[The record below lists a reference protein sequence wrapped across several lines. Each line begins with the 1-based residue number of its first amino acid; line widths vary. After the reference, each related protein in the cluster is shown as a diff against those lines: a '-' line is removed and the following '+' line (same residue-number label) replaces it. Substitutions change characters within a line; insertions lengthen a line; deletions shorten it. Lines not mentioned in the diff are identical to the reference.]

1 LWIVNLLAL
10 PGRFSFNLPR
20 VKLAFVL
27 VGALLLALPLRAQMT
42 LAEVTAVL
50 QQAVSRAA
58 VVAPNAVVA
67 VVDREG
73 FVLGVW
79 SVNGAPPTAANQANA
94 IAKAGTAAFL
104 SSAQNA
110 FTPRTA
116 AMIVQQNFP
125 PGVVNKPP
133 GPLVGVNFSQL
144 AFSDINKYKLPAEA
158 GRLTLG
164 SSPAAPL
171 TQIPTPLTG
180 GLAGTAGG
188 VPLYRAGVL
197 IGGVGVAGDG
207 DNDPLNI
214 TASTVSSAKV
224 DEDVA
229 LAGQV
234 GFAPSPRI
242 LGNKVFVDGIALA
255 YVASTTSLGVVT
267 PLGGI
272 GAAVAGFAPTA
283 SPAGPLPYVPTTL
296 GGVSGEIRQAIIA
309 DTTSALVVTPLGG
322 IGAAVAGFAPT
333 ASPAGPLPY
342 VPTTLGGVSGE
353 IRQAIIDDTTSAL
366 VPALRLTAAE
376 VTAILTAGAN
386 RARTT
391 RAGIRLPRGVPMQ
404 VFISVVNNPNAAG
417 TPPVCLGTFC
427 TSPDT
432 TRFSWDVCVQKART
446 AVFFSSDARG
456 FSARTVG
463 FMAQGT
469 YPPGIAGTTPGIFL
483 GLQERFSIITP
494 GGSVAA
500 VNTLNGAAFN
510 TSVAVNPNLPN
521 GMTIFAGSMPLYR
534 GGVLIGAVGVSGD
547 GIDQDDLVAASA
559 AAALGG
565 IFLPPEPVRA
575 DRSLHRG
582 ARLPLVKFPRNPAL

>member
-1 LWIVNLLAL
+1 
-10 PGRFSFNLPR
+10 
-20 VKLAFVL
+20 
-27 VGALLLALPLRAQMT
+27 MT
-42 LAEVTAVL
+42 LAEVNTVL
-50 QQAVSRAA
+50 AQAVSRAS
-58 VVAPNAVVA
+58 VVAPGAVVA

-79 SVNGAPPTAANQANA
+79 SVNGVAPAAAVQANA

-104 SSAQNA
+104 SSSQNA

-125 PGVVNKPP
+125 PGVLNKPP

-144 AFSDINKYKLPAEA
+144 AFSDINRYKLPAEA
-158 GRLTLG
+158 GLLALG
-164 SSPAAPL
+164 STPAAPL
-171 TQIPTPLTG
+171 TQIATPLTG

-188 VPLYRAGVL
+188 VPLYRGGVL

-214 TASTVSSAKV
+214 TPATVISPKV
-224 DEDVA
+224 DEDVS
-229 LAGQV
+229 LAGQI
-234 GFAPSPRI
+234 GFEPPARI
-242 LGNKVFVDGIALA
+242 HGNRVFVDGIALA
-255 YVASTTSLGVVT
+255 YVASTTSPGVVT

-283 SPAGPLPYVPTTL
+283 SPAAPLPYITATL
-296 GGVSGEIRQAIIA
+296 GGVTGEIRQAIIA
-309 DTTSALVVTPLGG
+309 DPSTVALPGG
-322 IGAAVAGFAPT
+322 T
-333 ASPAGPLPY
+333 A
-342 VPTTLGGVSGE
+342 
-353 IRQAIIDDTTSAL
+353 
-366 VPALRLTAAE
+366 RLTAAE

-391 RAGIRLPRGVPMQ
+391 RGGIRLPRGVPMQ
-404 VFISVVNNPNAAG
+404 CFISVVNNPNGPASPG
-417 TPPVCLGTFC
+417 GNPPVVLGTFC
-427 TSPDT
+427 TSPDA
-432 TRFSWDVCVQKART
+432 TRFSWDVSVQKART
-446 AVFFSSDARG
+446 SIFFSSDTRG

-463 FMAQGT
+463 FMAQST

-483 GLQERFSIITP
+483 GLQERFSIITVP
-494 GGSVAA
+494 AIAA
-500 VNTLNGAAFN
+500 VNTLNGAAFT

-565 IFLPPEPVRA
+565 IFLPPEVVRA
-575 DRSLHRG
+575 DRSAHRG
-582 ARLPLVKFPRNPAL
+582 VRLPLVKFPRNPAL

>member
-1 LWIVNLLAL
+1 MAL
-10 PGRFSFNLPR
+10 P
-20 VKLAFVL
+20 A
-27 VGALLLALPLRAQMT
+27 RAQMT
-42 LAEVTAVL
+42 LAEVTTVL
-50 QQAVSRAA
+50 AQAVSRAA
-58 VVAPNAVVA
+58 VVAPGAVVA

-79 SVNGAPPTAANQANA
+79 SVSGAAPAADIQANA

-158 GRLTLG
+158 GLLTLG

-171 TQIPTPLTG
+171 TQIATPLTG

-188 VPLYRAGVL
+188 VPLYRAGAL

-214 TASTVSSAKV
+214 TPATVISPKV

-234 GFAPSPRI
+234 GFEPSARI
-242 LGNKVFVDGIALA
+242 HGNKVFVDGIALA
-255 YVASTTSLGVVT
+255 YVASTTSPGVVT

-283 SPAGPLPYVPTTL
+283 SPAGPLPYVAATM
-296 GGVSGEIRQAIIA
+296 GGVTGEIRQAIIA
-309 DTTSALVVTPLGG
+309 DPSVVALPGG
-322 IGAAVAGFAPT
+322 T
-333 ASPAGPLPY
+333 A
-342 VPTTLGGVSGE
+342 
-353 IRQAIIDDTTSAL
+353 
-366 VPALRLTAAE
+366 RLTAAE

-417 TPPVCLGTFC
+417 VAPVCLGTFC

-446 AVFFSSDARG
+446 SIFFSSDTRA
-456 FSARTVG
+456 FTARTVG

-469 YPPGIAGTTPGIFL
+469 FPPGIVGTTPGIFL
-483 GLQERFSIITP
+483 GLQERFSIITVP
-494 GGSVAA
+494 AIAA
-500 VNTLNGAAFN
+500 VNTLNGAAFT

-565 IFLPPEPVRA
+565 IFLPPEPARA

>member
-1 LWIVNLLAL
+1 MLKRIRYSACERRNALWIVNLLAL

-27 VGALLLALPLRAQMT
+27 VGALLALPLRAQMT

-267 PLGGI
+267 PLGGL

-296 GGVSGEIRQAIIA
+296 GGVSGEIRQAII
-309 DTTSALVVTPLGG
+309 P
-322 IGAAVAGFAPT
+322 
-333 ASPAGPLPY
+333 
-342 VPTTLGGVSGE
+342 
-353 IRQAIIDDTTSAL
+353 DTTSAL

>member
-1 LWIVNLLAL
+1 MAKGRTLASRTLEGMLKRISYSACERRNALWIVNLLAL

-267 PLGGI
+267 PLGGL
-272 GAAVAGFAPTA
+272 GAV
-283 SPAGPLPYVPTTL
+283 
-296 GGVSGEIRQAIIA
+296 
-309 DTTSALVVTPLGG
+309 
-322 IGAAVAGFAPT
+322 VAGFAPT

>member
-1 LWIVNLLAL
+1 MWIVNLLAL

-267 PLGGI
+267 PLGGL

-296 GGVSGEIRQAIIA
+296 GGVSGEIRQAII
-309 DTTSALVVTPLGG
+309 P
-322 IGAAVAGFAPT
+322 
-333 ASPAGPLPY
+333 
-342 VPTTLGGVSGE
+342 
-353 IRQAIIDDTTSAL
+353 DTTSAL

>member
-1 LWIVNLLAL
+1 LLAA
-10 PGRFSFNLPR
+10 GRGFFHNFPR
-20 VKLAFVL
+20 LKSAPLLF
-27 VGALLLALPLRAQMT
+27 ALLLSALTARAQMT
-42 LAEVTAVL
+42 LAEVTTVL
-50 QQAVSRAA
+50 AQAVSRAA
-58 VVAPNAVVA
+58 VVSPASVVA

-79 SVNGAPPTAANQANA
+79 SVNGAAPAADIQANA

-144 AFSDINKYKLPAEA
+144 AFSDINRYKLPAEA

-171 TQIPTPLTG
+171 TQIATPLTG

-207 DNDPLNI
+207 DNSPLNI
-214 TASTVSSAKV
+214 TPATVASAKV

-229 LAGQV
+229 LAGQI
-234 GFAPSPRI
+234 GFEPPARI
-242 LGNKVFVDGIALA
+242 HGTKVFVDGIALA
-255 YVASTTSLGVVT
+255 YVASTTSLGAVT

-283 SPAGPLPYVPTTL
+283 SPVGLPYVATPL
-296 GGVSGEIRQAIIA
+296 GGVTGEIRQAIIA
-309 DTTSALVVTPLGG
+309 DPSAVPLPG
-322 IGAAVAGFAPT
+322 GAA
-333 ASPAGPLPY
+333 
-342 VPTTLGGVSGE
+342 
-353 IRQAIIDDTTSAL
+353 
-366 VPALRLTAAE
+366 RLTAGE

-391 RAGIRLPRGVPMQ
+391 RGGIRLPRGSPMQ
-404 VFISVVNNPNAAG
+404 CFISVVNNPNLAGAA
-417 TPPVCLGTFC
+417 PVCLGTFC
-427 TSPDT
+427 TSPDS

-446 AVFFSSDARG
+446 AVFFSSDTRA
-456 FSARTVG
+456 FTARTVG

-469 YPPGIAGTTPGIFL
+469 YPPGLADTTPGIFL

-494 GGSVAA
+494 GGAITA
-500 VNTLNGAAFN
+500 VNTLNGASFS
-510 TSVAVNPNLPN
+510 TSTAVNPNLPN

>member
-1 LWIVNLLAL
+1 MELNRFSGKQARACKQSVNVRQFACPTVRGFWQLAPVKPVILFLAAFLCAL
-10 PGRFSFNLPR
+10 P
-20 VKLAFVL
+20 A
-27 VGALLLALPLRAQMT
+27 RAQMT
-42 LAEVTAVL
+42 LAEVNTVL
-50 QQAVSRAA
+50 AQAVSRAA
-58 VVAPNAVVA
+58 VVAPDAVVA

-73 FVLGVW
+73 FVLGAW
-79 SVNGAPPTAANQANA
+79 SRRTPLPTTSDFTNLVHLA

-158 GRLTLG
+158 GLLTLG

-180 GLAGTAGG
+180 GLVGTAGG

-207 DNDPLNI
+207 DDNPLNI
-214 TASTVSSAKV
+214 TPATVSSAKV

-229 LAGQV
+229 LAGQT
-234 GFAPSPRI
+234 GFEPPARI
-242 LGNKVFVDGIALA
+242 HGTKVFVDGIALA
-255 YVASTTSLGVVT
+255 YVASTPSPGVVT

-283 SPAGPLPYVPTTL
+283 SPAGPLPYVPTTM
-296 GGVSGEIRQAIIA
+296 GGVAGELRQAIIA
-309 DTTSALVVTPLGG
+309 DTTSAL
-322 IGAAVAGFAPT
+322 A
-333 ASPAGPLPY
+333 
-342 VPTTLGGVSGE
+342 
-353 IRQAIIDDTTSAL
+353 
-366 VPALRLTAAE
+366 PALRLTAAE

-391 RAGIRLPRGVPMQ
+391 RGGIRLPRGSAMQ
-404 VFISVVNNPNAAG
+404 CFISVVNNPNLAG
-417 TPPVCLGTFC
+417 SPPVVLGTFC

-446 AVFFSSDARG
+446 AVFFSSDARA
-456 FSARTVG
+456 FTARTVG

-469 YPPGIAGTTPGIFL
+469 YPPGLVNTTPGIFL

-494 GGSVAA
+494 GGAFTA
-500 VNTLNGAAFN
+500 VNTLNGASFS

>member
-1 LWIVNLLAL
+1 
-10 PGRFSFNLPR
+10 
-20 VKLAFVL
+20 
-27 VGALLLALPLRAQMT
+27 MT
-42 LAEVTAVL
+42 LAEVNTVL
-50 QQAVSRAA
+50 AQAVSRAA
-58 VVAPNAVVA
+58 VTAPNAVVA

-79 SVNGAPPTAANQANA
+79 SVNGAAPAAAVQANA

-125 PGVVNKPP
+125 PGVNNKPP

-144 AFSDINKYKLPAEA
+144 SFSDINRYKLPAEA
-158 GRLTLG
+158 GLLTLG

-188 VPLYRAGVL
+188 VPLYRGGAL

-207 DNDPLNI
+207 DDSPLNI
-214 TASTVSSAKV
+214 TPATVISAKV

-234 GFAPSPRI
+234 GFEPPARI
-242 LGNKVFVDGIALA
+242 HGNKVFVDGIALA
-255 YVASTTSLGVVT
+255 YVASTTALGVVT

-272 GAAVAGFAPTA
+272 GAAVAGFAATA
-283 SPAGPLPYVPTTL
+283 SPVGPLPYVAATM
-296 GGVSGEIRQAIIA
+296 GGVTGEIRQAIIG
-309 DTTSALVVTPLGG
+309 DPS
-322 IGAAVAGFAPT
+322 AVALPGGT
-333 ASPAGPLPY
+333 A
-342 VPTTLGGVSGE
+342 
-353 IRQAIIDDTTSAL
+353 
-366 VPALRLTAAE
+366 RLTAAE

-417 TPPVCLGTFC
+417 VAPVVLGTFC

-446 AVFFSSDARG
+446 SIFFSSDTRA

-469 YPPGIAGTTPGIFL
+469 YPPGIGGTTPGIFL
-483 GLQERFSIITP
+483 GLQERFSIITVP
-494 GGSVAA
+494 AIAA
-500 VNTLNGAAFN
+500 VNTLNGAAFT

-565 IFLPPEPVRA
+565 IFLPPEATRA

>member
-1 LWIVNLLAL
+1 
-10 PGRFSFNLPR
+10 
-20 VKLAFVL
+20 
-27 VGALLLALPLRAQMT
+27 MT
-42 LAEVTAVL
+42 LADVTAVL
-50 QQAVSRAA
+50 AQAVSRAA
-58 VVAPNAVVA
+58 AVSPASVVA

-73 FVLGVW
+73 FVLGAW
-79 SVNGAPPTAANQANA
+79 SANGTAPTADNLANA

-104 SSAQNA
+104 SSGQHA
-110 FTPRTA
+110 FTSRTA

-125 PGVVNKPP
+125 PGVNNKPP

-144 AFSDINKYKLPAEA
+144 SFSDINRYKLPAEA
-158 GRLTLG
+158 GLLLLNST
-164 SSPAAPL
+164 PAAPL
-171 TQIPTPLTG
+171 TQIATPLTG

-188 VPLYRAGVL
+188 VPLYKAGAL

-207 DNDPLNI
+207 DDSPLNI
-214 TASTVSSAKV
+214 SAATVISAKV

-234 GFAPSPRI
+234 GFGPSSRI
-242 LGNKVFVDGIALA
+242 LGTKVFIDGIALP
-255 YVASTTSLGVVT
+255 YVASTTSPGTVT

-272 GAAVAGFAPTA
+272 GAVVAGYTPVA
-283 SPAGPLPYVPTTL
+283 SPAGPLPYVAATM
-296 GGVSGEIRQAIIA
+296 GGVTGEIRQPIIA
-309 DTTSALVVTPLGG
+309 DPSVVALPG
-322 IGAAVAGFAPT
+322 GAA
-333 ASPAGPLPY
+333 
-342 VPTTLGGVSGE
+342 
-353 IRQAIIDDTTSAL
+353 
-366 VPALRLTAAE
+366 RLTAGE

-391 RAGIRLPRGVPMQ
+391 RAGIRLPRGQAAQ

-417 TPPVCLGTFC
+417 SPPVVLGTFC
-427 TSPDT
+427 TSPDA
-432 TRFSWDVCVQKART
+432 TRFSWDVAVQKART
-446 AVFFSSDARG
+446 AVFFSTDTRA
-456 FSARTVG
+456 FTARTVG

-469 YPPGIAGTTPGIFL
+469 YPPGIGGTTAGIFL
-483 GLQERFSIITP
+483 GLQERFSIITVP
-494 GGSVAA
+494 AVST
-500 VNTLNGAAFN
+500 VNTLNGAAFT
-510 TSVAVNPNLPN
+510 TSTTANPNLPN

-547 GIDQDDLVAASA
+547 GIDQDDLVTASA

>member
-1 LWIVNLLAL
+1 MLAAGRGFFHNFPRLKSAPLL
-10 PGRFSFNLPR
+10 F
-20 VKLAFVL
+20 
-27 VGALLLALPLRAQMT
+27 ALLLSALTARAQMT
-42 LAEVTAVL
+42 LAEVTTVL
-50 QQAVSRAA
+50 AQAVSRAA
-58 VVAPNAVVA
+58 VVSPASVVA

-79 SVNGAPPTAANQANA
+79 SVNGAAPAADIQANA

-144 AFSDINKYKLPAEA
+144 AFSDINRYKLPAEA

-171 TQIPTPLTG
+171 TQIATPLTG

-207 DNDPLNI
+207 DNSPLNI
-214 TASTVSSAKV
+214 TPATVASAKV

-229 LAGQV
+229 LAGQI
-234 GFAPSPRI
+234 GFEPPARI
-242 LGNKVFVDGIALA
+242 HGTKVFVDGIALA
-255 YVASTTSLGVVT
+255 YVASTTSLGAVT

-283 SPAGPLPYVPTTL
+283 SPVGLPYVATPL
-296 GGVSGEIRQAIIA
+296 GGVTGEIRQAIIA
-309 DTTSALVVTPLGG
+309 DPSAVPLPG
-322 IGAAVAGFAPT
+322 GAA
-333 ASPAGPLPY
+333 
-342 VPTTLGGVSGE
+342 
-353 IRQAIIDDTTSAL
+353 
-366 VPALRLTAAE
+366 RLTAGE

-391 RAGIRLPRGVPMQ
+391 RGGIRLPRGSPMQ
-404 VFISVVNNPNAAG
+404 CFISVVNNPNLAGAA
-417 TPPVCLGTFC
+417 PVCLGTFC
-427 TSPDT
+427 TSPDS

-446 AVFFSSDARG
+446 AVFFSSDTRA
-456 FSARTVG
+456 FTARTVG

-469 YPPGIAGTTPGIFL
+469 YPPGLADTTPGIFL

-494 GGSVAA
+494 GGAITA
-500 VNTLNGAAFN
+500 VNTLNGASFS
-510 TSVAVNPNLPN
+510 TSTAVNPNLPN

>member
-1 LWIVNLLAL
+1 
-10 PGRFSFNLPR
+10 
-20 VKLAFVL
+20 VKLFVL
-27 VGALLLALPLRAQMT
+27 ILGALLFATPVRAQMT
-42 LAEVTAVL
+42 LAEVTTVL
-50 QQAVSRAA
+50 AQAVSRAA
-58 VVAPNAVVA
+58 VVSPASVVA

-79 SVNGAPPTAANQANA
+79 SVNGLAPAADIQANA

-158 GRLTLG
+158 GLLTLG

-171 TQIPTPLTG
+171 TQIATPLTG

-188 VPLYRAGVL
+188 LPLYRAGVL

-207 DNDPLNI
+207 DDSPLNI
-214 TASTVSSAKV
+214 SASTVTSSKV

-229 LAGQV
+229 LAGQT
-234 GFAPSPRI
+234 GFEPPSRI
-242 LGNKVFVDGIALA
+242 LGTKVLVDGIALT

-283 SPAGPLPYVPTTL
+283 SPAGPLPYVAATM
-296 GGVSGEIRQAIIA
+296 GGVTGEIRQAIIA
-309 DTTSALVVTPLGG
+309 DPSAV
-322 IGAAVAGFAPT
+322 
-333 ASPAGPLPY
+333 PLP
-342 VPTTLGGVSGE
+342 GGT
-353 IRQAIIDDTTSAL
+353 A
-366 VPALRLTAAE
+366 RLTAAE

-417 TPPVCLGTFC
+417 TAPVCLGTFC

-446 AVFFSSDARG
+446 AVFFSSDTRA
-456 FSARTVG
+456 FTARTVG

-469 YPPGIAGTTPGIFL
+469 YPAGIVGTTPGIFL
-483 GLQERFSIITP
+483 GLQERFSIITVP
-494 GGSVAA
+494 AIAA
-500 VNTLNGAAFN
+500 VNTLNGAAFT

>member
-158 GRLTLG
+158 GLLTLG

-267 PLGGI
+267 PLGGL

-296 GGVSGEIRQAIIA
+296 GGVSGEIRQAII
-309 DTTSALVVTPLGG
+309 P
-322 IGAAVAGFAPT
+322 
-333 ASPAGPLPY
+333 
-342 VPTTLGGVSGE
+342 
-353 IRQAIIDDTTSAL
+353 DTTSAL

>member
-1 LWIVNLLAL
+1 MWIVNLLAL

-58 VVAPNAVVA
+58 VVAPNAVVS

-79 SVNGAPPTAANQANA
+79 SVNGAAPTAANQANA

-309 DTTSALVVTPLGG
+309 DTTSALV
-322 IGAAVAGFAPT
+322 
-333 ASPAGPLPY
+333 
-342 VPTTLGGVSGE
+342 
-353 IRQAIIDDTTSAL
+353 
-366 VPALRLTAAE
+366 PALRLTAAE

-404 VFISVVNNPNAAG
+404 IFISVVNNPNAAG

-565 IFLPPEPVRA
+565 IFLPPEPARA

>member
-1 LWIVNLLAL
+1 MKPVILILGLLLFAL
-10 PGRFSFNLPR
+10 P
-20 VKLAFVL
+20 V
-27 VGALLLALPLRAQMT
+27 RAQMT
-42 LAEVTAVL
+42 LADVTTVL
-50 QQAVSRAA
+50 AQAVSRAA
-58 VVAPNAVVA
+58 VVSPASVIA

-79 SVNGAPPTAANQANA
+79 SVNGLAPTAANQANA

-110 FTPRTA
+110 FTTRTA

-125 PGVVNKPP
+125 PGVNNKAP

-144 AFSDINKYKLPAEA
+144 SFSDINKYKLPAD
-158 GRLTLG
+158 
-164 SSPAAPL
+164 APL
-171 TQIPTPLTG
+171 AFNSTPGATVTAIDTPLTG

-188 VPLYRAGVL
+188 LPLYKAGVL
-197 IGGVGVAGDG
+197 VGGVGVAGDG
-207 DNDPLNI
+207 DDSPLNI
-214 TASTVSSAKV
+214 SASTVISAKV

-234 GFAPSPRI
+234 GFEPTARI
-242 LGNKVFVDGIALA
+242 LATKVFIDGIALP
-255 YVASTTSLGVVT
+255 YVASTTGPAPFLPGPGV
-267 PLGGI
+267 
-272 GAAVAGFAPTA
+272 GAFVPGFAPAA
-283 SPAGPLPYVPTTL
+283 SPAAPLPYVTATM
-296 GGVSGEIRQAIIA
+296 GGVTGQIRQPIA
-309 DTTSALVVTPLGG
+309 ADPSIVALPSG
-322 IGAAVAGFAPT
+322 T
-333 ASPAGPLPY
+333 A
-342 VPTTLGGVSGE
+342 
-353 IRQAIIDDTTSAL
+353 
-366 VPALRLTAAE
+366 RLTAAE

-391 RAGIRLPRGVPMQ
+391 RAGIRLPRGVPAQ
-404 VFISVVNNPNAAG
+404 VFITVVNNPNAAG
-417 TPPVCLGTFC
+417 TAPVCLGTFC
-427 TSPDT
+427 TSPDA
-432 TRFSWDVCVQKART
+432 TRFSWDVAVQKART
-446 AVFFSSDARG
+446 AIFFSTDTRA
-456 FSARTVG
+456 FTARTVG

-469 YPPGIAGTTPGIFL
+469 YPPGIGGTTPGIFL

-494 GGSVAA
+494 GGSIAA

-521 GMTIFAGSMPLYR
+521 SMTIFAGSMPLYR

-547 GIDQDDLVAASA
+547 GIDQDDLVTASA

>member
-1 LWIVNLLAL
+1 LLAAVRGIFHNL
-10 PGRFSFNLPR
+10 PG
-20 VKLAFVL
+20 VKLFVL
-27 VGALLLALPLRAQMT
+27 ILGALLFATPVRAQMT
-42 LAEVTAVL
+42 LAEVTTVL
-50 QQAVSRAA
+50 AQAVSRAA
-58 VVAPNAVVA
+58 VVSPASVVA

-79 SVNGAPPTAANQANA
+79 SVNGLAPAADIQANA

-158 GRLTLG
+158 GLLTLG

-171 TQIPTPLTG
+171 TQVATPLTG

-207 DNDPLNI
+207 DNNPLNI
-214 TASTVSSAKV
+214 SATTVISPKV

-229 LAGQV
+229 LAGQT
-234 GFAPSPRI
+234 GFGPPSRI
-242 LGNKVFVDGIALA
+242 LGTKVLVDGIALA
-255 YVASTTSLGVVT
+255 YVASTTSPGVVT

-283 SPAGPLPYVPTTL
+283 SPAGPLPYVAATM
-296 GGVSGEIRQAIIA
+296 GGVTGEIRQAIIA
-309 DTTSALVVTPLGG
+309 DPSVV
-322 IGAAVAGFAPT
+322 
-333 ASPAGPLPY
+333 PLP
-342 VPTTLGGVSGE
+342 GGT
-353 IRQAIIDDTTSAL
+353 A
-366 VPALRLTAAE
+366 RLTAAE

-417 TPPVCLGTFC
+417 TAPVCLGTFC

-446 AVFFSSDARG
+446 AVFFSIDTRA
-456 FSARTVG
+456 FTARTVG

-469 YPPGIAGTTPGIFL
+469 YPPGIVGTTPGIFL
-483 GLQERFSIITP
+483 GLQERFSIITVP
-494 GGSVAA
+494 AIAA
-500 VNTLNGAAFN
+500 VNTLNGAAFT

-565 IFLPPEPVRA
+565 ILLPPEPVRA

>member
-1 LWIVNLLAL
+1 LLA
-10 PGRFSFNLPR
+10 PSRWIFHNWHP
-20 VKLAFVL
+20 VKPVILIL
-27 VGALLLALPLRAQMT
+27 GALLLALPAHAQMT
-42 LAEVTAVL
+42 LAEVTTVL
-50 QQAVSRAA
+50 AQAVSRAA
-58 VVAPNAVVA
+58 VVSPASVVA

-79 SVNGAPPTAANQANA
+79 SVNGLAPTAANQANA

-125 PGVVNKPP
+125 PGVNNKAP

-158 GRLTLG
+158 GLLTLG

-171 TQIPTPLTG
+171 TQIATPLTG
-180 GLAGTAGG
+180 GLSGTAGG

-207 DNDPLNI
+207 DDSPLNI
-214 TASTVSSAKV
+214 SAATVINPKV

-234 GFAPSPRI
+234 GFEPLARI
-242 LGNKVFVDGIALA
+242 HGTKVFVDGIALA
-255 YVASTTSLGVVT
+255 YVASTTSLGGVT

-283 SPAGPLPYVPTTL
+283 SPAGPLPYVAATM
-296 GGVSGEIRQAIIA
+296 GGVTGEIRQAIIA
-309 DTTSALVVTPLGG
+309 DPSVVALPGG
-322 IGAAVAGFAPT
+322 T
-333 ASPAGPLPY
+333 A
-342 VPTTLGGVSGE
+342 
-353 IRQAIIDDTTSAL
+353 
-366 VPALRLTAAE
+366 RLTAAE

-417 TPPVCLGTFC
+417 TAPVCLGTFC

-446 AVFFSSDARG
+446 AVFFSSDTRA
-456 FSARTVG
+456 FTARTVG

-469 YPPGIAGTTPGIFL
+469 YPPGIGGTTPGIFL
-483 GLQERFSIITP
+483 GLQERFSIITVP
-494 GGSVAA
+494 AIAA
-500 VNTLNGAAFN
+500 VNTLNGAAFT

-565 IFLPPEPVRA
+565 IFLPPENVRA

-582 ARLPLVKFPRNPAL
+582 ARLPSVKFPRNPAL

>member
-1 LWIVNLLAL
+1 MPRLKSALLV
-10 PGRFSFNLPR
+10 F
-20 VKLAFVL
+20 
-27 VGALLLALPLRAQMT
+27 ALLLSAWTARAQMT
-42 LAEVTAVL
+42 LVEVTNVL
-50 QQAVSRAA
+50 AQAVSRAA
-58 VVAPNAVVA
+58 VVAPDVVVA

-79 SVNGAPPTAANQANA
+79 SRRTPLPTTSDFTNLVHLA

-104 SSAQNA
+104 SSGQNA

-125 PGVVNKPP
+125 PGVNNKAP

-158 GRLTLG
+158 GLLTLG

-180 GLAGTAGG
+180 GLAGQAGG
-188 VPLYRAGVL
+188 VPLYRAGAL

-207 DNDPLNI
+207 DDNPLNI
-214 TASTVSSAKV
+214 TPATVLNAKV

-234 GFAPSPRI
+234 GFEPPARI
-242 LGNKVFVDGIALA
+242 HGTKVFVDGIALA

-272 GAAVAGFAPTA
+272 GTNVAGFAPTA
-283 SPAGPLPYVPTTL
+283 SPAGLPYVAATM

-309 DTTSALVVTPLGG
+309 DTTSAL
-322 IGAAVAGFAPT
+322 A
-333 ASPAGPLPY
+333 
-342 VPTTLGGVSGE
+342 
-353 IRQAIIDDTTSAL
+353 
-366 VPALRLTAAE
+366 PALRLTAVE

-404 VFISVVNNPNAAG
+404 GFISVVNNPNAAG
-417 TPPVCLGTFC
+417 TAPVCLGTFC
-427 TSPDT
+427 TSPDA
-432 TRFSWDVCVQKART
+432 TRFSWDVAVQKART
-446 AVFFSSDARG
+446 AIFFSSDTRA
-456 FSARTVG
+456 FTARTVG
-463 FMAQGT
+463 FMAQGS
-469 YPPGIAGTTPGIFL
+469 YPPGIVGTTPGIFL

-494 GGSVAA
+494 GGSGAA
-500 VNTLNGAAFN
+500 VNTLNGAAFT
-510 TSVAVNPNLPN
+510 TSIAVNPNLPN

-547 GIDQDDLVAASA
+547 GIDQDDLVTASA

-565 IFLPPEPVRA
+565 SFLPPEPVRA

>member
-1 LWIVNLLAL
+1 MLT
-10 PGRFSFNLPR
+10 
-20 VKLAFVL
+20 
-27 VGALLLALPLRAQMT
+27 ALPLQSQMT
-42 LAEVTAVL
+42 LAEVNSVL
-50 QQAVSRAA
+50 AQAVSRAA
-58 VVAPNAVVA
+58 VVAPGAVVA

-79 SVNGAPPTAANQANA
+79 SVNGAAPAADIQANA

-125 PGVVNKPP
+125 PGVLNKPP

-144 AFSDINKYKLPAEA
+144 AFSDINRYKLPAEA
-158 GRLTLG
+158 GSLTLG
-164 SSPAAPL
+164 SSPAAVALLP
-171 TQIPTPLTG
+171 TQIATPISG

-188 VPLYRAGVL
+188 VPLYRGGVL

-207 DNDPLNI
+207 DDSPLNI
-214 TASTVSSAKV
+214 TPETVASPKV

-229 LAGQV
+229 LAGQA
-234 GFAPSPRI
+234 GFAAAPRI
-242 LGNKVFVDGIALA
+242 HGSKVFVDGIALA
-255 YVASTTSLGVVT
+255 YVASTTSLGAVT

-272 GAAVAGFAPTA
+272 GAAVAGFTPTA
-283 SPAGPLPYVPTTL
+283 SPGGLPYVAATL
-296 GGVSGEIRQAIIA
+296 GGVTGEIRQSIIA
-309 DTTSALVVTPLGG
+309 DPS
-322 IGAAVAGFAPT
+322 AVALPGGT
-333 ASPAGPLPY
+333 A
-342 VPTTLGGVSGE
+342 
-353 IRQAIIDDTTSAL
+353 
-366 VPALRLTAAE
+366 RLTAAE

-404 VFISVVNNPNAAG
+404 VFISVVNNPNLAG
-417 TPPVCLGTFC
+417 SPPVVLGTFC

-446 AVFFSSDARG
+446 AVFFSTDTRA
-456 FSARTVG
+456 FTARTVG

-469 YPPGIAGTTPGIFL
+469 YPPGIGGTTPGIFL
-483 GLQERFSIITP
+483 GLQERFSITGVAGQITNP
-494 GGSVAA
+494 
-500 VNTLNGAAFN
+500 LNGASFTGPA
-510 TSVAVNPNLPN
+510 AMNPNLPN

-534 GGVLIGAVGVSGD
+534 AGVLIGAVGVSGD

-559 AAALGG
+559 AAAMGG
-565 IFLPPEPVRA
+565 IFLPPEVARA
-575 DRSLHRG
+575 DRSAHRG
-582 ARLPLVKFPRNPAL
+582 VRLPLVKFPRNPAL

>member
-1 LWIVNLLAL
+1 MLAAPRWI
-10 PGRFSFNLPR
+10 FHNLPR
-20 VKLAFVL
+20 LKSAVL
-27 VGALLLALPLRAQMT
+27 ILGILLLALPARAQMT
-42 LAEVTAVL
+42 ALDVTTVLA
-50 QQAVSRAA
+50 QAVSRAA
-58 VVAPNAVVA
+58 VVSPASVVA

-79 SVNGAPPTAANQANA
+79 SVSGAVPAADIQANA

-104 SSAQNA
+104 SSSQNA
-110 FTPRTA
+110 FTTRTA

-125 PGVVNKPP
+125 PGVNNKPP

-144 AFSDINKYKLPAEA
+144 SFSDINKYKLSAD
-158 GRLTLG
+158 
-164 SSPAAPL
+164 APL
-171 TQIPTPLTG
+171 AFNATPGATVTAISTPLTG

-188 VPLYRAGVL
+188 VPLYKAGVL
-197 IGGVGVAGDG
+197 VGGVGVAGDG
-207 DNDPLNI
+207 DDSVLNI
-214 TASTVSSAKV
+214 SPATVINAKV

-234 GFAPSPRI
+234 GFEPSPRI
-242 LGNKVFVDGIALA
+242 LATKVFIDGIALP
-255 YVASTTSLGVVT
+255 YVASTTSLGAVT

-272 GAAVAGFAPTA
+272 GAFVAGFAPTA
-283 SPAGPLPYVPTTL
+283 SPAAPLPYVAATM
-296 GGVSGEIRQAIIA
+296 GGVTGQIRQPITA
-309 DTTSALVVTPLGG
+309 DPSVVVLPGG
-322 IGAAVAGFAPT
+322 T
-333 ASPAGPLPY
+333 A
-342 VPTTLGGVSGE
+342 
-353 IRQAIIDDTTSAL
+353 
-366 VPALRLTAAE
+366 RLTAAE

-404 VFISVVNNPNAAG
+404 VFITVVNNPNAAG
-417 TPPVCLGTFC
+417 VAPVCLGTFC

-432 TRFSWDVCVQKART
+432 TRFSWDVAVQKART
-446 AVFFSSDARG
+446 SVFFSTDTRA
-456 FSARTVG
+456 FTARTVG

-469 YPPGIAGTTPGIFL
+469 YPPGIVGTTPGIFL
-483 GLQERFSIITP
+483 GLQERFSIITVP
-494 GGSVAA
+494 AVAA
-500 VNTLNGAAFN
+500 VNTLNGAAFT

-565 IFLPPEPVRA
+565 IFLPLENVRA

>member
-1 LWIVNLLAL
+1 
-10 PGRFSFNLPR
+10 
-20 VKLAFVL
+20 
-27 VGALLLALPLRAQMT
+27 
-42 LAEVTAVL
+42 
-50 QQAVSRAA
+50 
-58 VVAPNAVVA
+58 
-67 VVDREG
+67 
-73 FVLGVW
+73 
-79 SVNGAPPTAANQANA
+79 
-94 IAKAGTAAFL
+94 
-104 SSAQNA
+104 
-110 FTPRTA
+110 
-116 AMIVQQNFP
+116 
-125 PGVVNKPP
+125 
-133 GPLVGVNFSQL
+133 
-144 AFSDINKYKLPAEA
+144 
-158 GRLTLG
+158 
-164 SSPAAPL
+164 
-171 TQIPTPLTG
+171 
-180 GLAGTAGG
+180 
-188 VPLYRAGVL
+188 
-197 IGGVGVAGDG
+197 
-207 DNDPLNI
+207 
-214 TASTVSSAKV
+214 

-255 YVASTTSLGVVT
+255 YVASTTSLG
-267 PLGGI
+267 
-272 GAAVAGFAPTA
+272 
-283 SPAGPLPYVPTTL
+283 
-296 GGVSGEIRQAIIA
+296 
-309 DTTSALVVTPLGG
+309 VVTPLGG

>member
-1 LWIVNLLAL
+1 
-10 PGRFSFNLPR
+10 
-20 VKLAFVL
+20 
-27 VGALLLALPLRAQMT
+27 MT
-42 LAEVTAVL
+42 LAEVTTVL
-50 QQAVSRAA
+50 AQAVSRAA
-58 VVAPNAVVA
+58 VVSPASVVA

-79 SVNGAPPTAANQANA
+79 SVNGLVPATDIRDNA

-125 PGVVNKPP
+125 PGVINKPP

-144 AFSDINKYKLPAEA
+144 SFSDINKYKLPAEA
-158 GRLTLG
+158 GLLTLG

-171 TQIPTPLTG
+171 TPVTTPLTG

-207 DNDPLNI
+207 DNNPLNI
-214 TASTVSSAKV
+214 TAGTVISPKV

-234 GFAPSPRI
+234 GFAPSARI
-242 LGNKVFVDGIALA
+242 LATKVFIDGIALP
-255 YVASTTSLGVVT
+255 YVASATSPGVVT

-283 SPAGPLPYVPTTL
+283 SPAGPLPYVAATM
-296 GGVSGEIRQAIIA
+296 GGVTGEIRQAIIA
-309 DTTSALVVTPLGG
+309 DPSVV
-322 IGAAVAGFAPT
+322 
-333 ASPAGPLPY
+333 PLP
-342 VPTTLGGVSGE
+342 GGT
-353 IRQAIIDDTTSAL
+353 A
-366 VPALRLTAAE
+366 RLTAAE

-417 TPPVCLGTFC
+417 TAPVCLGTFC

-446 AVFFSSDARG
+446 AVFFSSDTRA
-456 FSARTVG
+456 FTARTVG

-469 YPPGIAGTTPGIFL
+469 YPPGIGGTTPGIFL
-483 GLQERFSIITP
+483 GLQERFSIITVP
-494 GGSVAA
+494 AVAA
-500 VNTLNGAAFN
+500 VNTLNGAAFT
-510 TSVAVNPNLPN
+510 TSIAVNPNLPN

>member
-1 LWIVNLLAL
+1 M
-10 PGRFSFNLPR
+10 
-20 VKLAFVL
+20 KLFVL
-27 VGALLLALPLRAQMT
+27 ILGALLIATPIRAQMT
-42 LAEVTAVL
+42 LAEVATVL
-50 QQAVSRAA
+50 AQAVSRAA
-58 VVAPNAVVA
+58 VISPASVVA

-79 SVNGAPPTAANQANA
+79 SVNGLAPAADIQANA

-125 PGVVNKPP
+125 PGVINKPP

-144 AFSDINKYKLPAEA
+144 AFSDINRYKLPAEA

-164 SSPAAPL
+164 SSPAALLP
-171 TQIPTPLTG
+171 TQIATPLSG

-188 VPLYRAGVL
+188 LPLYRAGVL

-207 DNDPLNI
+207 DDSPLNI
-214 TASTVSSAKV
+214 SASTVISSKV

-229 LAGQV
+229 LAGQT
-234 GFAPSPRI
+234 GFEPPARI
-242 LGNKVFVDGIALA
+242 LGTKVFVDGIALA

-283 SPAGPLPYVPTTL
+283 SPAGPLPYVAATM
-296 GGVSGEIRQAIIA
+296 GGVTGEIRQAIIA
-309 DTTSALVVTPLGG
+309 DPSAV
-322 IGAAVAGFAPT
+322 
-333 ASPAGPLPY
+333 PLP
-342 VPTTLGGVSGE
+342 GGT
-353 IRQAIIDDTTSAL
+353 A
-366 VPALRLTAAE
+366 RLTAGE

-417 TPPVCLGTFC
+417 TAPVCLGTFC

-446 AVFFSSDARG
+446 AVFFSSDTRA
-456 FSARTVG
+456 FTARTVG

-469 YPPGIAGTTPGIFL
+469 YPPGIGGTTPGIFL
-483 GLQERFSIITP
+483 GLQERFSIITVP
-494 GGSVAA
+494 AVAA
-500 VNTLNGAAFN
+500 VNTLNGAAFT
-510 TSVAVNPNLPN
+510 TSTAVNPNLPN

>member
-1 LWIVNLLAL
+1 LLAAL
-10 PGRFSFNLPR
+10 RWFSEDWRP
-20 VKLAFVL
+20 VKPVAFILGVFL
-27 VGALLLALPLRAQMT
+27 CALPVRAQMT
-42 LAEVTAVL
+42 LAEVTTVL
-50 QQAVSRAA
+50 AQAVSRAA
-58 VVAPNAVVA
+58 VVSPASVVA

-79 SVNGAPPTAANQANA
+79 SVNGLVPATDIRDNA

-125 PGVVNKPP
+125 PGVNNKPP

-158 GRLTLG
+158 GLLTLG

-171 TQIPTPLTG
+171 TPVTTPLTG

-207 DNDPLNI
+207 DDSPLNI
-214 TASTVSSAKV
+214 SAATVISAKV

-234 GFAPSPRI
+234 GFEPSSRI

-255 YVASTTSLGVVT
+255 YVASTTGPAPFLPG
-267 PLGGI
+267 PGI
-272 GAAVAGFAPTA
+272 GIAAPGFPLSA
-283 SPAGPLPYVPTTL
+283 SPVGLPYVAATM
-296 GGVSGEIRQAIIA
+296 GGVTGEIRQAIIA
-309 DTTSALVVTPLGG
+309 DPSAV
-322 IGAAVAGFAPT
+322 
-333 ASPAGPLPY
+333 PLP
-342 VPTTLGGVSGE
+342 GGT
-353 IRQAIIDDTTSAL
+353 A
-366 VPALRLTAAE
+366 RLTAAE

-391 RAGIRLPRGVPMQ
+391 RGGIRLPRGSRMQ
-404 VFISVVNNPNAAG
+404 CFISVVNNPNLAG
-417 TPPVCLGTFC
+417 SPPIVLGTFC
-427 TSPDT
+427 TSPDS

-446 AVFFSSDARG
+446 AVFFSSDTRA
-456 FSARTVG
+456 FTARTVG
-463 FMAQGT
+463 FMAQGS
-469 YPPGIAGTTPGIFL
+469 YPPGIGGTTPGIFL
-483 GLQERFSIITP
+483 GLQERFSIITVP
-494 GGSVAA
+494 AIAA
-500 VNTLNGAAFN
+500 VNTLNGAAFT